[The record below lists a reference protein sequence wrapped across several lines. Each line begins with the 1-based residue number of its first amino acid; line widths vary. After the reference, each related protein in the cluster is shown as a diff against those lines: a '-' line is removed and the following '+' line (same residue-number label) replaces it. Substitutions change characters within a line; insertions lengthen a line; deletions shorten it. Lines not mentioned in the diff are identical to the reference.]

1 MKASHVLAGTARFFV
16 PALLAVLT
24 ACTSG
29 EARDAGPA
37 SDLDAAWTVAE
48 TPTLRIGASEADAL
62 GFVTSAVGL
71 PGGGVALADAG
82 MHRIDVFDA
91 RGRRVRTIGR
101 EGRGPGEFTH
111 PAWIGLRGDT
121 LRVWDMVQARLTLF
135 DTAGQVIRTEP
146 PLTDLGSF
154 PRVAGQ
160 FADGSLLLMGG
171 STKAW
176 RTGPFRDSMLLVRVH
191 PGGRRD
197 TLGRVP
203 GNEQIGS
210 VERNGTVSKTDQLPF
225 GRRTLVAVRG
235 ERVYLGTGD
244 SSTIVSSAD
253 GRAWAR
259 AAAVPGPRRRVT
271 PQDIDDYWKRLLVQ
285 GSTRGSPDKRPEGI
299 EYPEKYP
306 PYADVQPAPN
316 GDLWVLLTP
325 RPSEW
330 DVGSRWIVFSPDGA
344 VRGTVYIPGRARILE
359 IGDGW
364 ALLSESDADDQQVV
378 ARYPLAAPSS

>member
-1 MKASHVLAGTARFFV
+1 MARFFV
-16 PALLAVLT
+16 PVLVALST

-37 SDLDAAWTVAE
+37 SDLPAAWTLADSA
-48 TPTLRIGASEADAL
+48 TLRIGASEADAL
-62 GFVTSAVGL
+62 GFVTSAVSL

-82 MHRIDVFDA
+82 SNRIDVFDA
-91 RGRRVRTIGR
+91 EGRRVRTIGR

-111 PAWIGLRGDT
+111 PEWIGLRGDT
-121 LRVWDMVQARLTLF
+121 LRAWDMVQARLTLF
-135 DTAGQVIRTEP
+135 DTAGRVIRTEP

-154 PRVAGQ
+154 PRAAGQ
-160 FADGSLLLMGG
+160 FADGSILLLGG
-171 STKAW
+171 STQAW
-176 RTGPFRDSMLLVRVH
+176 RTGPFRDSMLLVRMH

-203 GNEQIGS
+203 GDEQIGS
-210 VERNGTVSKTDQLPF
+210 RSSGNGRMVSKTDQLPF

-253 GRAWAR
+253 GTTWTR

-271 PQDIDDYWKRLLVQ
+271 PQDIDDYWERLLVQ

-299 EYPEKYP
+299 EYPEEYP
-306 PYADVQPAPN
+306 PYADVQPASN
-316 GDLWVLLTP
+316 GDLWINLP
-325 RPSEW
+325 SRPSEW
-330 DVGSRWIVFSPDGA
+330 GVGSRWIVFAPDGT
-344 VRGTVYIPGRARILE
+344 VRGTVHIPGRARILE
-359 IGDGW
+359 IGDDW
-364 ALLSESDADDQQVV
+364 ILVSEMGADDQQLI
-378 ARYPLAAPSS
+378 ARYPLVAPSS